1 MMTAIPPVIP
11 IREPGAIVMGIEAI
25 LVIAM
30 FSSFMVLLL
39 SGFPVAWSL
48 GGIGLVF
55 AITGHVMVEYFDAPL
70 WFTWQGTIGVLD
82 ARIYGILANELMV
95 ALPMFIFMGIMLDR
109 SGIAEKL
116 MHSLVRVLGPLRG
129 GYAITVVIV
138 GVLLAASTGIVG
150 ASVVLLGMLS
160 LGPMMQANYNKSL
173 AVGTA
178 CSVGTLGILVPPSIM
193 LVLMADRLGTS
204 DASVGK
210 LFMGALIPGVML
222 ATMYV
227 LYIVI
232 ASFIKKDLAPAPT
245 YHEKLDGKALLKV
258 FWAVTP
264 PMALIIAV
272 LGSIFFGIATTTEAS
287 AVGAG
292 GAMLMAFVSKRLDMK
307 TLKESLYQ
315 TSRTSA
321 FIFGIFIGATV
332 FASVLR
338 GLGGDEVIEGAIT
351 GLPFGTN
358 GVLLTVLFITFLLGF
373 FLDWVE
379 ITLIILPL
387 VAPVLFKMGI
397 DPVWFA
403 IMFAICLQTSFL
415 TPPVGFSLFYIKGVC
430 PPGITTRHIYMGVMP
445 FIALQLLALTL
456 VFCFEPLATW
466 LPTEVYGGP

>member
-1 MMTAIPPVIP
+1 
-11 IREPGAIVMGIEAI
+11 MGLETI

-30 FSSFMVLLL
+30 FATFMVLLL
-39 SGFPVAWSL
+39 LGFPVAWSL
-48 GGIGLVF
+48 AGIGLVF
-55 AITGHVMVEYFDAPL
+55 ALLANFLIEHFDADL
-70 WFTWQGTIGVLD
+70 WFTWNGTIGVLD
-82 ARIYGILANELMV
+82 ARLYGVVANELMV
-95 ALPMFIFMGIMLDR
+95 ALPLFIFMGIMLDR

-160 LGPMMQANYNKSL
+160 LGPMMQAQYNKSL

-210 LFMGALIPGVML
+210 LFMGALIPGLML
-222 ATMYV
+222 GAMYI
-227 LYIVI
+227 LYILI
-232 ASFIKKDLAPAPT
+232 ASFIKKDLAPAPKNR
-245 YHEKLDGKALLKV
+245 EPLDLRALLDV
-258 FWAVTP
+258 FLAVVP

-287 AVGAG
+287 AVGAF
-292 GAMLMAFVSKRLDMK
+292 GALLMALLSRRLNVQV
-307 TLKESLYQ
+307 LRESLYQ
-315 TSRTSA
+315 TSRTTA

-332 FASVLR
+332 FAAVLR
-338 GLGGDEVIEGAIT
+338 GLGGDDVIRDAIT
-351 GLPFGTN
+351 GLPFGTT
-358 GVLLTVLFITFLLGF
+358 GILISVLFITFLLGF

-387 VAPVLFKMGI
+387 VAPVVFSLGVE
-397 DPVWFA
+397 PVWFA
-403 IMFAICLQTSFL
+403 VMFAICLQTSFL

-430 PPGITTRHIYMGVMP
+430 PPGITTRHIYLGVLP
-445 FIALQLLALTL
+445 FIALQLLGLAL
-456 VFCFEPLATW
+456 VFWFEPLATW
-466 LPTEVYGGP
+466 LPNEVYGGR

>member
-1 MMTAIPPVIP
+1 
-11 IREPGAIVMGIEAI
+11 MGLETL

-30 FSSFMVLLL
+30 FAAFMVLLL
-39 SGFPVAWSL
+39 LGFPVAWSL
-48 GGIGLVF
+48 AGIGLVF
-55 AITGHVMVEYFDAPL
+55 AVVANFLIEHFDADL
-70 WFTWQGTIGVLD
+70 WFTWNGTIGVLD
-82 ARIYGILANELMV
+82 ARLYGVVANELMV
-95 ALPMFIFMGIMLDR
+95 ALPLFIFMGIMLDR

-160 LGPMMQANYNKSL
+160 LGPMMQAQYNKSL

-210 LFMGALIPGVML
+210 LFMGALIPGLML
-222 ATMYV
+222 GAMYI
-227 LYIVI
+227 LYILI
-232 ASFIKKDLAPAPT
+232 ASFIKKDLAPAPKNR
-245 YHEKLDGKALLKV
+245 EPLDLRALLDV
-258 FWAVTP
+258 FLAVVP

-287 AVGAG
+287 AVGAF
-292 GAMLMAFVSKRLDMK
+292 GALLMALLSRRLNVK
-307 TLKESLYQ
+307 VLRESLYQ
-315 TSRTSA
+315 TSRTTA

-332 FASVLR
+332 FAAVLR
-338 GLGGDEVIEGAIT
+338 GLGGDDVIRDAIT
-351 GLPFGTN
+351 GLPFGTT
-358 GVLLTVLFITFLLGF
+358 GILITVLFITFLLGF

-387 VAPVLFKMGI
+387 VAPVVFSLGVE
-397 DPVWFA
+397 PVWFA
-403 IMFAICLQTSFL
+403 VMFAICLQTSFL

-430 PPGITTRHIYMGVMP
+430 PPGITTRHIYLGVLP
-445 FIALQLLALTL
+445 FIALQLLGLTL
-456 VFCFEPLATW
+456 VFWFEPLATW
-466 LPTEVYGGP
+466 LPNEVYGGR

>member
-1 MMTAIPPVIP
+1 MELETLFVIGMFLTFGALLMT
-11 IREPGAIVMGIEAI
+11 GY
-25 LVIAM
+25 
-30 FSSFMVLLL
+30 
-39 SGFPVAWSL
+39 PVAWVL
-48 GGIGLVF
+48 GGTAVIWTLIGVVAVENFGANLWFDYPSSMGLVP
-55 AITGHVMVEYFDAPL
+55 E
-70 WFTWQGTIGVLD
+70 
-82 ARIYGILANELMV
+82 RIWDVVNSETLV

-222 ATMYV
+222 GAMYI
-227 LYIVI
+227 LYILI
-232 ASFIKKDLAPAPT
+232 ASFIKKDLAPAPANR
-245 YHEKLDGKALLKV
+245 EPLNARAWLDVLKAVL
-258 FWAVTP
+258 P
-264 PMALIIAV
+264 PMVLIIAV

-292 GAMLMAFVSKRLDMK
+292 GALLMAFVSRRLDMA

-338 GLGGDEVIEGAIT
+338 GLGGDEVIESAIT
-351 GLPFGTN
+351 GLPFGTT
-358 GVLLTVLFITFLLGF
+358 GVLLTVLLITFLLGF

-379 ITLIILPL
+379 ITLIVLPL
-387 VAPVLFKMGI
+387 VAPVLFKMGVE
-397 DPVWFA
+397 PVWFA

-430 PPGITTRHIYMGVMP
+430 PPGITTRHIYLGVLP
-445 FIALQLLALTL
+445 FIALQLLALAL
-456 VFCFEPLATW
+456 VFWFEPLATW
-466 LPTEVYGGP
+466 LPNEVYGGG

>member
-1 MMTAIPPVIP
+1 
-11 IREPGAIVMGIEAI
+11 MGIETL

-30 FSSFMVLLL
+30 FASFMVLLL
-39 SGFPVAWSL
+39 LGFPVAWSL
-48 GGIGLVF
+48 AGIGLVF
-55 AITGHVMVEYFDAPL
+55 ALVATVAIDQFDADL
-70 WFTWQGTIGVLD
+70 WFTWNSTIGSLD
-82 ARIYGILANELMV
+82 SRLYNIIANELMV

-129 GYAITVVIV
+129 GYAVTVVIV
-138 GVLLAASTGIVG
+138 GILLAASTGIVG

-178 CSVGTLGILVPPSIM
+178 CSVGTLGILIPPSIM

-222 ATMYV
+222 GCMYI

-232 ASFIKKDLAPAPT
+232 AAWLKKDLAPAPQNREPMT
-245 YHEKLDGKALLKV
+245 ARVWLDVALSVL
-258 FWAVTP
+258 P
-264 PMALIIAV
+264 PMILILAV

-287 AVGAG
+287 AVGAA
-292 GAMLMAFVSKRLDMK
+292 GALLMALVSRRLKMQV
-307 TLKESLYQ
+307 LREALYQ

-332 FASVLR
+332 FAAVLR
-338 GLGGDEVIEGAIT
+338 GIGGDDVIREAIT
-351 GLPFGTN
+351 GLPFGEM
-358 GVLLTVLFITFLLGF
+358 GIVLTILFITFLLGF

-387 VAPVLFKMGI
+387 VAPVVFSLGVE
-397 DPVWFA
+397 PVWFA
-403 IMFAICLQTSFL
+403 ILFALCLQTSFL
-415 TPPVGFSLFYIKGVC
+415 TPPVGFALFYIKGVC
-430 PPGITTRHIYMGVMP
+430 PPGITTRHIYLGVLP
-445 FIALQLLALTL
+445 FIALQLLAIIL
-456 VFCFEPLATW
+456 VFFFEPLATW
-466 LPTEVYGGP
+466 LPIEVYGGD

>member
-1 MMTAIPPVIP
+1 
-11 IREPGAIVMGIEAI
+11 MGVEAI

-30 FSSFMVLLL
+30 FAGFMVLLL
-39 SGFPVAWSL
+39 LGFPVAWSL
-48 GGIGLVF
+48 AGIGLIF
-55 AITGHVMVEYFDAPL
+55 ALVGHVMVEYFDSPI
-70 WFTWQGTIGVLD
+70 WFTWQGTMGVLD
-82 ARIYGILANELMV
+82 SRIYGIVANELMV

-116 MHSLVRVLGPLRG
+116 MHSLVRVLGPMRG

-160 LGPMMQANYNKSL
+160 LGPMMQANYNKPL

-210 LFMGALIPGVML
+210 LFMGALIPGIML
-222 ATMYV
+222 GAMYI
-227 LYIVI
+227 LYILI
-232 ASFIKKDLAPAPT
+232 ASFVKKDLAPAPENRT
-245 YHEKLDGKALLKV
+245 PLNARAWLEV
-258 FWAVTP
+258 VQAVLP
-264 PMALIIAV
+264 PMVLIIAV

-292 GAMLMAFVSKRLDMK
+292 GAMLMAFVSRRLDLA

-338 GLGGDEVIEGAIT
+338 GLGGDEVIESAIT
-351 GLPFGTN
+351 GLPFGTT

-387 VAPVLFKMGI
+387 VAPVLFKMGVE
-397 DPVWFA
+397 PVWFA

-430 PPGITTRHIYMGVMP
+430 PPGITTRHIYLGVMP
-445 FIALQLLALTL
+445 FIALQLLALAL
-456 VFCFEPLATW
+456 VFWFEPLATW
-466 LPTEVYGGP
+466 LPNEVYGGR

>member
-1 MMTAIPPVIP
+1 
-11 IREPGAIVMGIEAI
+11 MGVEAI

-30 FSSFMVLLL
+30 FASFMVLLL
-39 SGFPVAWSL
+39 LGFPVAWSL
-48 GGIGLVF
+48 AGIGLVF
-55 AITGHVMVEYFDAPL
+55 AIVGHVMVEYFDSPL
-70 WFTWQGTIGVLD
+70 WFTWQGTMGVLD
-82 ARIYGILANELMV
+82 ARIYGIVANELMV

-138 GVLLAASTGIVG
+138 GVLLAASTGVVG

-222 ATMYV
+222 GAMYI
-227 LYIVI
+227 LYILI
-232 ASFIKKDLAPAPT
+232 ASFIKKDLAPAPANR
-245 YHEKLDGKALLKV
+245 EPLNARAWLDVLKAVL
-258 FWAVTP
+258 P
-264 PMALIIAV
+264 PMVLIIAV

-292 GAMLMAFVSKRLDMK
+292 GALLMAFVSRRLDMA

-338 GLGGDEVIEGAIT
+338 GLGGDEVIESAIT
-351 GLPFGTN
+351 GLPFGTT
-358 GVLLTVLFITFLLGF
+358 GVLLTVLLITFLLGF

-379 ITLIILPL
+379 ITLIVLPL
-387 VAPVLFKMGI
+387 VAPVLFKMGVE
-397 DPVWFA
+397 PVWFA

-430 PPGITTRHIYMGVMP
+430 PPGITTRHIYLGVLP
-445 FIALQLLALTL
+445 FIALQLLALAL
-456 VFCFEPLATW
+456 VFWFEPLATW
-466 LPTEVYGGP
+466 LPNEVYGGG

>member
-1 MMTAIPPVIP
+1 MSAY
-11 IREPGAIVMGIEAI
+11 
-25 LVIAM
+25 LDLLM
-30 FSSFMVLLL
+30 FAAACLVLLL
-39 SGFPVAWSL
+39 GFPVAFTLAGVALAFGLIGQSL
-48 GGIGLVF
+48 DI
-55 AITGHVMVEYFDAPL
+55 FDMGFFYALP
-70 WFTWQGTIGVLD
+70 Q
-82 ARIYGILANELMV
+82 RIYGTMTNEVLIAV
-95 ALPMFIFMGIMLDR
+95 PLFVFMGTMLER
-109 SGIAEKL
+109 ARVAEDL
-116 MHSLVRVLGPLRG
+116 LENMSRLFAGVRG
-129 GYAITVVIV
+129 GLGISVSIV
-138 GVLLAASTGIVG
+138 GALLAASTGIVG

-193 LVLMADRLGTS
+193 LELMADRLGTS

-210 LFMGALIPGVML
+210 LFMGALIPGIML
-222 ATMYV
+222 GAMYI
-227 LYIVI
+227 LYILI
-232 ASFIKKDLAPAPT
+232 ASFLKKDLAPAPKNR
-245 YHEKLDGKALLKV
+245 EPLDARAWLDVLKAVL
-258 FWAVTP
+258 P

-292 GAMLMAFVSKRLDMK
+292 GAMLMAFVSKRLDMA

-338 GLGGDEVIEGAIT
+338 GLGGDEVIESAIT
-351 GLPFGTN
+351 GLPFGTT

-387 VAPVLFKMGI
+387 VAPVLFKMGVE
-397 DPVWFA
+397 PVWFA

-430 PPGITTRHIYMGVMP
+430 PPGITTRHIYLGVLP
-445 FIALQLLALTL
+445 FIALQLLALAL
-456 VFCFEPLATW
+456 VFWFEPLATW
-466 LPTEVYGGP
+466 LPNEVYGGG

>member
-1 MMTAIPPVIP
+1 MGLETLL
-11 IREPGAIVMGIEAI
+11 VM
-25 LVIAM
+25 AM
-30 FSSFMVLLL
+30 FAAFMVLLL
-39 SGFPVAWSL
+39 LGFPVAWSL
-48 GGIGLVF
+48 AGIGLVF
-55 AITGHVMVEYFDAPL
+55 AVVANFLIEHFDADL
-70 WFTWQGTIGVLD
+70 WFTWNGTIGVLD
-82 ARIYGILANELMV
+82 ARLYGVVANELMV
-95 ALPMFIFMGIMLDR
+95 ALPLFIFMGIMLDR

-160 LGPMMQANYNKSL
+160 LGPMMQAQYNKSL

-210 LFMGALIPGVML
+210 LFMGALIPGLML
-222 ATMYV
+222 GAMYI
-227 LYIVI
+227 LYILI
-232 ASFIKKDLAPAPT
+232 ASFIKKDLAPAPKNR
-245 YHEKLDGKALLKV
+245 EPLDLRALLDV
-258 FWAVTP
+258 FLAVVP

-287 AVGAG
+287 AVGAF
-292 GAMLMAFVSKRLDMK
+292 GALLMALLSRRLNVK
-307 TLKESLYQ
+307 VLRESLYQ
-315 TSRTSA
+315 TSRTTA

-332 FASVLR
+332 FAAVLR
-338 GLGGDEVIEGAIT
+338 GLGGDDVIRDAIT
-351 GLPFGTN
+351 GLPFGTT
-358 GVLLTVLFITFLLGF
+358 GILITVLFITFLLGF

-387 VAPVLFKMGI
+387 VAPVVFSLGVE
-397 DPVWFA
+397 PVWFA
-403 IMFAICLQTSFL
+403 VMFAICLQTSFL

-430 PPGITTRHIYMGVMP
+430 PPGITTRHIYLGVLP
-445 FIALQLLALTL
+445 FIALQLLGLTL
-456 VFCFEPLATW
+456 VFWFEPLATW
-466 LPTEVYGGP
+466 LPNEVYGGR